1 MCVISRNSMRMAKGL
16 DHRSNGLRATAGPK
30 LGHSLLIDVSP
41 SLGISKVSLSLA
53 EFGQVQRSNLLRFLN
68 LLLVSSNPALQ
79 LVNKILHP
87 FMILSVLIGSISEL
101 LDPAFRLAKIFLGV
115 SETPVF

>member
-1 MCVISRNSMRMAKGL
+1 MMMVILL
-16 DHRSNGLRATAGPK
+16 DHRTNGLRATPGPK

-53 EFGQVQRSNLLRFLN
+53 EFGQVQSSDLLCFLN

-87 FMILSVLIGSISEL
+87 FMVLPVLIGSISEL
-101 LDPAFRLAKIFLGV
+101 LDPALRLAEIFLGV
-115 SETPVF
+115 SKSPVF